1 MCECCISRWHFSFQ
15 LTILCEAKLSFAT
28 VAAIALIATGRIV
41 VGLVDRT
48 VDRMDATHEVR
59 LIRNRR
65 AQAGGV
71 VKSETVQDKL

>member
-1 MCECCISRWHFSFQ
+1 M
-15 LTILCEAKLSFAT
+15 
-28 VAAIALIATGRIV
+28 AAIALIATGRIV
-41 VGLVDRT
+41 VGLDDRADDCMD
-48 VDRMDATHEVR
+48 DRMDDRMDGTHEVR